1 MQERRQFVRIKVKL
15 YIGYK
20 ALDPS
25 QLEGHCWSRD
35 ISVGGIGLVIKNKV
49 EFGTMMELRIGLHD
63 KLKPLVT
70 KAKVFWQVES
80 PVPDEDGSKC
90 YRTGLIFTSLAEE
103 EKNRLDNFIDAFL
116 RAHNNN

>member
-1 MQERRQFVRIKVKL
+1 MQERRRFVRIKVKL

-35 ISVGGIGLVIKNKV
+35 ISIAGIGLIMKDKM
-49 EFGTMMELRIGLHD
+49 EFGTIMELRIGLQD

-70 KAKVFWQVES
+70 KAKVFWQVEN
-80 PVPDEDGSKC
+80 PLPHEDGGKC
-90 YRTGLIFTSLAEE
+90 YRTGLIFTSLLEE
-103 EKNRLDNFIDAFL
+103 EKNRLDNFIGGFL
-116 RAHNNN
+116 RTHNNN